1 MTRLTC
7 IYLTIALSGVVLTS
21 GCRNQCNS
29 YFPQNPFTSS
39 SRISA
44 PPTYSVR
51 VPNLAN
57 QPYYGGANGGSIG
70 AGLPLPNQGLGGS
83 VPNGGWQNSNPGLS
97 NPTSFSMPQGPIT
110 NMVPGFSVVGSTL
123 PSQMNSQLVSQ
134 PYSSTQFDVRQDA
147 TRVPM
152 TDATRVT
159 APTMLNPQQAYGG
172 LAQAVYQGPAAQPYV
187 ARNLFPNV
195 NNSNNELY
203 GRVRSATPYAGYVA
217 QAQPNQGN
225 LPMNANLNLQNNS
238 NIQNGWFPSQTASQP
253 QPNRQ

>member
-7 IYLTIALSGVVLTS
+7 IYLTIVLGGVILSS

-29 YFPQNPFTSS
+29 YWPQNPFTSS

-57 QPYYGGANGGSIG
+57 QPYYGGAGNTSVG
-70 AGLPLPNQGLGGS
+70 AGIPIPGTGGQ
-83 VPNGGWQNSNPGLS
+83 PANGGWQNSNPNGPLNS
-97 NPTSFSMPQGPIT
+97 TSFSIPQGPVT
-110 NMVPGFSVVGSTL
+110 NLVPGFSVVGSTL
-123 PSQMNSQLVSQ
+123 PSQFNSQLVSQ

-159 APTMLNPQQAYGG
+159 APTMLSPQQAYGG

-187 ARNLFPNV
+187 ARNMLPN
-195 NNSNNELY
+195 NNELY
-203 GRVRSATPYAGYVA
+203 GQVRSATPYAGYVA
-217 QAQPNQGN
+217 QVHPNNGNIAQNPSV
-225 LPMNANLNLQNNS
+225 NLQNNS